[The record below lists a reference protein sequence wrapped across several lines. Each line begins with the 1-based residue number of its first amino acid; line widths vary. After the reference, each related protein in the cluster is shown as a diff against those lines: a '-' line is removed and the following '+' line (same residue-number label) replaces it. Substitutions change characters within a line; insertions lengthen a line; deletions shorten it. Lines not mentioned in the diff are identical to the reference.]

1 MHIGANRIKG
11 DCVLQWPIPLPDET
25 LYSLIARV
33 ARINGATNALALC
46 NALALSPSL
55 SVMDC
60 RLDLEA
66 LCSRNGLP
74 AGVHST
80 LIDMTFVRVA
90 VHLAEVESMSAH
102 RILGLAD
109 TAQGGLCRWRIC
121 PLCAESDITQF
132 GVAYWHRQHQLPAS
146 LVCADHGAVLERFDI
161 GRAKAHERL
170 FLPWDLRDYPVLTQ
184 TEGLLDQREFWLG
197 LATIGADALNDTAAP
212 FSSQTVLR
220 SFKIGMQHSG
230 LVTRSGLMRK
240 KAVANSF
247 AQKLSGICRANAL
260 PRPDS
265 VAGVGPLF
273 YGIVDSRA
281 PKPLLRLL
289 LVYWLFGS
297 WGAFK
302 ERCRWEQILCSED
315 VTNSLSSRDVSSTQ
329 SPLEKHRAIC
339 LEYKATHENP
349 VRADFLKNH
358 QRTHRWLLNYD
369 RQWLDSELPLPV
381 HGKVQSG
388 LFD

>member
-1 MHIGANRIKG
+1 
-11 DCVLQWPIPLPDET
+11 VLQWPIPLPDET

-60 RLDLEA
+60 RLDLDA

-74 AGVHST
+74 AGVPST
-80 LIDMTFVRVA
+80 LIDMTSVRVA
-90 VHLAEVESMSAH
+90 THLGEVDSMSDH

-121 PLCAESDITQF
+121 PRCAESDITQF

-146 LVCADHGAVLERFDI
+146 LICADHGVVLERFDI

-170 FLPWDLRDYPVLTQ
+170 FLPLDLRDYPVLTP

-197 LATIGADALNDTAAP
+197 LATLGADALNDMAAP
-212 FSSQTVLR
+212 YCSLAVLR
-220 SFKIGMQHSG
+220 SFRTGMQHSG
-230 LVTRSGLMRK
+230 LLTRSGLLRN
-240 KAVANSF
+240 KAVAYSF
-247 AQKLSGICRANAL
+247 EQKLSGICRANAL
-260 PRPDS
+260 PRADS
-265 VAGVGPLF
+265 VTGPESLL

-281 PKPLLRLL
+281 PKPLMRLL

-302 ERCRWEQILCSED
+302 ERCRWEDALGVDDISG
-315 VTNSLSSRDVSSTQ
+315 SSSAVRPLPVGT
-329 SPLEKHRAIC
+329 PLERHRSVC
-339 LEYKATHENP
+339 LEYKSAHESP
-349 VRADFLKNH
+349 VRAAFLKAH
-358 QRTHRWLLNYD
+358 QRSHRWLLNND
-369 RQWLDSELPLPV
+369 RQWLDNELPLPQF
-381 HGKVQSG
+381 GKIQLG

>member
-1 MHIGANRIKG
+1 M
-11 DCVLQWPIPLPDET
+11 LQWPIPLPDET

-66 LCSRNGLP
+66 LCCRNDLP
-74 AGVHST
+74 AGLQST
-80 LIDMTFVRVA
+80 LIDMTSVRVA
-90 VHLAEVESMSAH
+90 AHLAEFKSMSAH
-102 RILGLAD
+102 RTLGLAE
-109 TAQGGLCRWRIC
+109 TAQGGLCRWRLC
-121 PLCAESDITQF
+121 PRCADADITHF

-146 LVCADHGAVLERFDI
+146 LICADHGVVLERFDI

-170 FLPWDLRDYPVLTQ
+170 FLPLDMREYPVLTQ
-184 TEGLLDQREFWLG
+184 PEGLLDQREFWLG
-197 LATIGADALNDTAAP
+197 LATVGADALNDMTTP
-212 FSSQTVLR
+212 YSSLAVLH

-230 LVTRSGLMRK
+230 LLTRNGLMRK
-240 KAVANSF
+240 KAVAYLF
-247 AQKLSGICRANAL
+247 EQELSGICRANAL
-260 PRPDS
+260 PRTDS
-265 VAGVGPLF
+265 VAGAGPLF

-281 PKPLLRLL
+281 PKPLMRLL

-302 ERCRWEQILCSED
+302 ERCRWEDALGVDDISG
-315 VTNSLSSRDVSSTQ
+315 SSSAARPSPVGT
-329 SPLEKHRAIC
+329 PLERHRSVC
-339 LEYKATHENP
+339 LEYKSAHESP
-349 VRADFLKNH
+349 VRAAFLKAH
-358 QRTHRWLLNYD
+358 QRSHRWLLNND
-369 RQWLDSELPLPV
+369 RQWLDNELPLPQF
-381 HGKVQSG
+381 GKIQLG

>member
-1 MHIGANRIKG
+1 M
-11 DCVLQWPIPLPDET
+11 LQWPIQLPDET

-46 NALALSPSL
+46 NSLALSPSL

-60 RLDLEA
+60 RLDLDA
-66 LCSRNGLP
+66 LCSRHGLP
-74 AGVHST
+74 AGLQST
-80 LIDMTFVRVA
+80 LIDMTSVRVGA
-90 VHLAEVESMSAH
+90 HLAEFESMSAH

-109 TAQGGLCRWRIC
+109 TTQGGLCRWRIC
-121 PLCAESDITQF
+121 PRCAESDITQF

-146 LVCADHGAVLERFDI
+146 LICVDHGAVLEKFDI

-170 FLPWDLRDYPVLTQ
+170 FLPCDLRDYPVLAPT
-184 TEGLLDQREFWLG
+184 GSFLDQREFWLG

-230 LVTRSGLMRK
+230 LLTRSGLMRK
-240 KAVANSF
+240 KTLANSF

-260 PRPDS
+260 PRADS
-265 VAGVGPLF
+265 VAGPEYLL
-273 YGIVDSRA
+273 YGIENSRTC
-281 PKPLLRLL
+281 KPLIRLL

-302 ERCRWEQILCSED
+302 ERCRWEAVLGVDDELGSSSEA
-315 VTNSLSSRDVSSTQ
+315 RA
-329 SPLEKHRAIC
+329 SPVGAPLARHRSVC
-339 LEYKATHENP
+339 LEYKAAHESP
-349 VRADFLKNH
+349 VRAAFQKAH
-358 QRTHRWLLNYD
+358 TRSHRWLLNND
-369 RQWLDSELPLPV
+369 RQWLDIELPLPCF
-381 HGKVQSG
+381 GKIQLG